1 MVRKSFHN
9 ELENLQEKILK
20 MGGIVE
26 EAISLAVESLLEQD
40 LEKAKGVVERDDIID
55 DMELEIE
62 NHCFRLLALQQP
74 MARDLRIISTALK
87 IITDLER
94 IADHASDIAKVTRKL
109 AGQEYIK
116 PLIDIPRMAELAQKM
131 VTDGLDAYVRRDKD
145 LAFRMIEHDHQVDA
159 LYKQIF
165 RELLILMMGN
175 TQNITQGTYLLFVA
189 SYLERIGDHATN
201 LGEWVIFMVTGERLE
216 LNR

>member
-1 MVRKSFHN
+1 MVRRTFHD
-9 ELENLQEKILK
+9 ELENLQERILK
-20 MGGIVE
+20 MGGMVE

-40 LEKAKGVVERDDIID
+40 VEKALGVIKRDDIID

-94 IADHASDIAKVTRKL
+94 IADHASDIAKVTIKL
-109 AGQEYIK
+109 KGQEYIK
-116 PLIDIPRMAELAQKM
+116 PLIDIPRMAALAQKM
-131 VTDGLDAYVRRDKD
+131 VTDGLDAYVRHDKD

-165 RELLILMMGN
+165 RELLVLMMEN
-175 TQNITQGTYLLFVA
+175 PQNITQGTYLLFVA
-189 SYLERIGDHATN
+189 SYLERVGDHATN
-201 LGEWVIFMVTGERLE
+201 LGEWIIFMVTGERLE
-216 LNR
+216 LNH